1 MAVIGAGTGGLY
13 FAMRLIE
20 AGKVNGSDV
29 CIFESTDRVGGR
41 IYSLRGLGPKKD
53 LSVDAGG
60 ASRRVAG
67 RLHYI
72 QKNHNLKKK
81 TSQTELHTNAVTIF
95 DSFFFLPSPTCIG
108 FSDSLLAL
116 NMAFLCC
123 SSICASIF

>member
-1 MAVIGAGTGGLY
+1 MVGAGTGGLY

-60 ASRRVAG
+60 AYRRIAG
-67 RLHYI
+67 RLHT
-72 QKNHNLKKK
+72 KNL
-81 TSQTELHTNAVTIF
+81 
-95 DSFFFLPSPTCIG
+95 SF
-108 FSDSLLAL
+108 
-116 NMAFLCC
+116 
-123 SSICASIF
+123 